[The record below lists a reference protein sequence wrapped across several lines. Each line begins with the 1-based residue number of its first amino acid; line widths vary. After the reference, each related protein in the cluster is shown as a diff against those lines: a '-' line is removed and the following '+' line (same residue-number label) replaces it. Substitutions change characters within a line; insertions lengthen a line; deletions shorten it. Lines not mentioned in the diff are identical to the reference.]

1 MSEIPPDLHY
11 TAEHEWIRRTGDDT
25 VRVGITDFA
34 QQALGDVVFVRLPD
48 VGSDLSAGDAFGE
61 VESTKSVSDLYAP
74 VTAKVVAV
82 NEDLEA
88 SPELVNSDPYG
99 GGWLID
105 LQVDAEALQSGVRR
119 AAGRRDLPRHADRM
133 TLVIV
138 PCARQRCTPDRARTR
153 TAIRCRRRSGGGR
166 HIGLLCAVRSS
177 HRRPQRVGSRSSG
190 PNQTTQ
196 QRPVRSSG

>member
-11 TAEHEWIRRTGDDT
+11 TAEHEWIRRTGGDT

-48 VGSDLSAGDAFGE
+48 VGSDLAAGDAFGE

-88 SPELVNSDPYG
+88 SPELVNSDPFG

-105 LQVDAEALQSGVRR
+105 LQVDAEALEKGFAELLDAETYR
-119 AAGRRDLPRHADRM
+119 G
-133 TLVIV
+133 TL
-138 PCARQRCTPDRARTR
+138 AE
-153 TAIRCRRRSGGGR
+153 
-166 HIGLLCAVRSS
+166 
-177 HRRPQRVGSRSSG
+177 
-190 PNQTTQ
+190 
-196 QRPVRSSG
+196 